1 MFLLPKEYCRV
12 SDLIGFEPNKVEYEK
27 LIKNNTDAKK
37 IFVEPNFQSK
47 KYFNYA
53 LWKKKCKKKFFITK
67 GPGALLYANQ
77 KKIHQRIQCKKFI

>member
-37 IFVEPNFQSK
+37 IFVEPNFSE
-47 KYFNYA
+47 
-53 LWKKKCKKKFFITK
+53 
-67 GPGALLYANQ
+67 
-77 KKIHQRIQCKKFI
+77 